1 MSNFAQFSIFNS
13 SIPLHLVPTTKK
25 IEYVF
30 DNIIDYDMR
39 NEDSEVHTRAD
50 VG

>member
-13 SIPLHLVPTTKK
+13 SIPLQYKK
-25 IEYVF
+25 LEYAF

-39 NEDSEVHTRAD
+39 NEDSELRT
-50 VG
+50 